1 MTATTAS
8 TALTTAERRAFDRL
22 LTPGGHLLI
31 VAADQRN
38 SMKATMSAEPVSFED
53 LKAAK
58 YDLASLVASVAPAV
72 LFDPEVALP
81 GMVDES
87 VLSPHTG
94 LVVGLDASGYETV
107 DGLRYTRYVPGVTA
121 ATVREFGG
129 DAAKML
135 YYVRPDRQGPDS
147 ELARQ
152 IRELVA
158 ECEQEGVLLI
168 VELLLYRLEDESEA
182 DYAAVFADLI
192 VDAAAL
198 AVTCGAKVLKIQYPG
213 SAETSARVSAA
224 VGGVPWA
231 VLSAGVDHETF
242 LEQVRTAVGAGA
254 CGAMAGRSI
263 WKDAMAVEAV
273 DRREL
278 LTTRARPRVEEL
290 QATLDS

>member
-1 MTATTAS
+1 MTVTTTS
-8 TALTTAERRAFDRL
+8 ALTTAERRAFDRL

-38 SMKATMSAEPVSFED
+38 SMKATMSADPVSFED

-58 YDLASLVASVAPAV
+58 YDLASLVASAAPAV

-107 DGLRYTRYVPGVTA
+107 DGLRYTRFVPGVTA

-135 YYVRPDRQGPDS
+135 YYVRPDRQGLDS

-152 IRELVA
+152 LRELVA
-158 ECEQEGVLLI
+158 ECEREGVLLI
-168 VELLLYRLEDESEA
+168 VELLLYRLEGESEA
-182 DYAAVFADLI
+182 DYAAAFPGLL
-192 VDAAAL
+192 VDACVL
-198 AVTCGAKVLKIQYPG
+198 AVACGSKVLKIQYPG
-213 SAETSARVSAA
+213 SAEASARVTAA

-242 LEQVRTAVGAGA
+242 LSQVREAVAGGA

-263 WKDAMAVEAV
+263 WKDAMAVDAAE
-273 DRREL
+273 RRDL
-278 LTTRARPRVEEL
+278 LTTRARPRVAEL
-290 QATLDS
+290 RDALDG